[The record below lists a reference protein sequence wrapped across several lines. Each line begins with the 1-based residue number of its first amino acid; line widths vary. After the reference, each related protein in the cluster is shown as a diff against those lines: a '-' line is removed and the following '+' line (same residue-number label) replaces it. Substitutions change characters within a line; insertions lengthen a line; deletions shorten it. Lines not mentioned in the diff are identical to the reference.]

1 MKRFRAV
8 RIVAVF
14 LLMPIIFVFSQR
26 AVQSSVYDETRPT
39 ITLEG
44 PVWDH
49 TPLTVFVNTTN
60 GEQYLNASLAAIQ
73 AWRIAIGEFAK
84 DRSSPEFTLLTKIDF
99 VIYISNI
106 NASHNNGYDI
116 TISFMK
122 TVQNETNWAGL
133 TNYTSDGGTFKTVKI
148 YLANGSLAN
157 RPFDS
162 GTMQSI
168 VTHELGHALGLN
180 HTTSKFS
187 PPPRNR
193 ELMYQKT
200 VEGAIP
206 TFPSTL
212 DVYAL
217 AVKYAGPAGGYLY
230 DSTPSNVTLPPTIP
244 YNELG
249 LRKVSIIYFP
259 LLIDGKRGIQEEWY
273 PEGYE
278 ITNYIFEMPRNRTS
292 DGTVYMFAG
301 WYGIGRGSYTGP
313 DLKPTIRVENED
325 IAEIAVWNAANFL
338 NTTLRRQEI
347 AIQQLNSTL
356 QTQSSEIQQF
366 KGMIVAV
373 SLLITV
379 AILAVLIYKIRTPN
393 KFSKK
398 DPDAGE
404 MHERHVE

>member
-1 MKRFRAV
+1 
-8 RIVAVF
+8 
-14 LLMPIIFVFSQR
+14 
-26 AVQSSVYDETRPT
+26 VYDETRPT

-206 TFPSTL
+206 TFPSTYGL
-212 DVYAL
+212 
-217 AVKYAGPAGGYLY
+217 P
-230 DSTPSNVTLPPTIP
+230 VT
-244 YNELG
+244 
-249 LRKVSIIYFP
+249 R
-259 LLIDGKRGIQEEWY
+259 
-273 PEGYE
+273 
-278 ITNYIFEMPRNRTS
+278 
-292 DGTVYMFAG
+292 A
-301 WYGIGRGSYTGP
+301 
-313 DLKPTIRVENED
+313 
-325 IAEIAVWNAANFL
+325 AIAVSSVVAAL
-338 NTTLRRQEI
+338 CI
-347 AIQQLNSTL
+347 SAA
-356 QTQSSEIQQF
+356 
-366 KGMIVAV
+366 GV
-373 SLLITV
+373 LIGV
-379 AILAVLIYKIRTPN
+379 EWGFVRLLAVL
-393 KFSKK
+393 S
-398 DPDAGE
+398 AGLLLLAIASTFRPS
-404 MHERHVE
+404 ERVNFGLFKYASVYMLSAMILLSI

>member
-1 MKRFRAV
+1 
-8 RIVAVF
+8 
-14 LLMPIIFVFSQR
+14 
-26 AVQSSVYDETRPT
+26 
-39 ITLEG
+39 
-44 PVWDH
+44 
-49 TPLTVFVNTTN
+49 
-60 GEQYLNASLAAIQ
+60 
-73 AWRIAIGEFAK
+73 
-84 DRSSPEFTLLTKIDF
+84 
-99 VIYISNI
+99 
-106 NASHNNGYDI
+106 
-116 TISFMK
+116 
-122 TVQNETNWAGL
+122 
-133 TNYTSDGGTFKTVKI
+133 
-148 YLANGSLAN
+148 
-157 RPFDS
+157 
-162 GTMQSI
+162 
-168 VTHELGHALGLN
+168 
-180 HTTSKFS
+180 
-187 PPPRNR
+187 
-193 ELMYQKT
+193 
-200 VEGAIP
+200 VEGAIS

-313 DLKPTIRVENED
+313 ED